1 MTTTH
6 TIQSRLSL
14 AGLVNLGG
22 IMAFGA
28 MIVVQ
33 IAGGADNYPTIPPG
47 LVISLAV
54 IALAVFRA
62 RWRWTT
68 LVALAWPIMLAIGAV
83 LASGSM
89 EALSGE
95 QGLFIQV
102 TGIIQRAALV
112 VAIVAGAVTA
122 VQQYR
127 PFRRV

>member
-1 MTTTH
+1 MTTTQ
-6 TIQSRLSL
+6 TVQPRLSL
-14 AGLVNLGG
+14 ASLVNLGG
-22 IMAFGA
+22 IIVFGA

-33 IAGGADNYPTIPPG
+33 IAGGVDNYPTIPPG

-54 IALAVFRA
+54 IALTVLGA

-68 LVALAWPIMLAIGAV
+68 LVALTWPIVLGIGAV

-102 TGIIQRAALV
+102 TGIIQRATLV
-112 VAIVAGAVTA
+112 VGIVAGAMAA
-122 VQQYR
+122 VQRYR
-127 PFRRV
+127 PARHA